1 MKNVYILSCVLF
13 ISSCQTV
20 KSNRWTSQDIIISD
34 KVSLTFPK
42 SVTTSQAKEDID
54 FLIFLL
60 SKAYSGKDHLPGN
73 TFSEAIHALRKIS
86 GDTNLEQF
94 HEQIDEALFIIP
106 DNHLLSY
113 YKGQDGKKRISM
125 EKIGNV
131 GKNNIKD
138 PKRVW
143 EVRNDSIAN
152 KKILYISLT
161 RFPNP
166 DSELWNGFLESVS
179 SQLKNSESIV
189 LDMRGNGGGY
199 DNMGM
204 RLTTLL
210 FGHPYEHPIKRQ
222 IRFQSLESLALEL
235 NRNKLS
241 MINLSASNEKIPT
254 YLVDEFN
261 RAEREYKRAQSGQ
274 IAEMFILTGKGGGS
288 RSEPVTGFKKPIYI
302 LMDAE
307 CGSSCEFVVS
317 GFQWHDYV
325 KTVGENTNGTFHFS
339 NTGLAILPNSKIRVN
354 IPSQY
359 SEYFDQRFIE
369 RVGFTPDIK
378 VSGGEDAYEAV
389 KKIISTN

>member
-1 MKNVYILSCVLF
+1 MTNVYVLMCVLF
-13 ISSCQTV
+13 ISSCQSV
-20 KSNRWTSQDIIISD
+20 KPKRWTSEDIIISD
-34 KVSLTFPK
+34 KVSIAFPK
-42 SVTTSQAKEDID
+42 AVTSTEVKEDID
-54 FLIFLL
+54 FLVFLL
-60 SKAYSGKDHLPGN
+60 SEAYSGKDYLPGT
-73 TFSEAIHALRKIS
+73 TFSDAIDTLNKIS

-94 HEQIDEALFIIP
+94 HEQIDDALFLIP

-113 YKGQDGKKRISM
+113 YKGKDGKKRISM
-125 EKIGNV
+125 EKVANV

-138 PKRVW
+138 PNLVW
-143 EVRNDSIAN
+143 EVRIDKIASKN
-152 KKILYISLT
+152 ILYISLT

-179 SQLKNSESIV
+179 SQLKNSDSIV

-199 DNMGM
+199 DSMGM
-204 RLTTLL
+204 RLTALL

-222 IRFQSLESLALEL
+222 VRFQSLESLALEL
-235 NRNKLS
+235 NRNKIN
-241 MINLSASNEKIPT
+241 MINLSASNEKIPA

-261 RAEREYKRAQSGQ
+261 RAEKEYKRAQSGQ
-274 IAEMFILTGKGGGS
+274 IADMFILTGKGGGS
-288 RSEPVTGFKKPIYI
+288 RTEPVTGYKKPIYI
-302 LMDAE
+302 LVDAE
-307 CGSSCEFVVS
+307 CGSSCEYVVA
-317 GFQWHDYV
+317 GFQWHNYA

-378 VSGGEDAYEAV
+378 LSSGEDAYEVV
-389 KKIISTN
+389 KKIIIAH

>member
-1 MKNVYILSCVLF
+1 MCVLF
-13 ISSCQTV
+13 ISSCQSV
-20 KSNRWTSQDIIISD
+20 KPKRWTSEDIIISD
-34 KVSLTFPK
+34 KVSIAFPK
-42 SVTTSQAKEDID
+42 AVTSTEVKEDID
-54 FLIFLL
+54 FLVFLL
-60 SKAYSGKDHLPGN
+60 SEAYSGKDYLPGT
-73 TFSEAIHALRKIS
+73 TFSDAIDTLNKIS

-94 HEQIDEALFIIP
+94 HEQIDDALFLIP

-113 YKGQDGKKRISM
+113 YKGKDGKKRISM
-125 EKIGNV
+125 EKVANV

-138 PKRVW
+138 PNLVW
-143 EVRNDSIAN
+143 EVRIDKIASKN
-152 KKILYISLT
+152 ILYISLT

-179 SQLKNSESIV
+179 SQLKNSDSIV

-199 DNMGM
+199 DSMGM
-204 RLTTLL
+204 RLTALL

-222 IRFQSLESLALEL
+222 VRFQSLESLALEL
-235 NRNKLS
+235 NRNKIN
-241 MINLSASNEKIPT
+241 MINLSASNEKIPA

-261 RAEREYKRAQSGQ
+261 RAEKEYKRAQSGQ
-274 IAEMFILTGKGGGS
+274 IADMFILTGKGGGS
-288 RSEPVTGFKKPIYI
+288 RTEPVTGYKKPIYI
-302 LMDAE
+302 LVDAE
-307 CGSSCEFVVS
+307 CGSSCEYVVA
-317 GFQWHDYV
+317 GFQWHNYA

-378 VSGGEDAYEAV
+378 LSSGEDAYEVV
-389 KKIISTN
+389 KKIIIAH